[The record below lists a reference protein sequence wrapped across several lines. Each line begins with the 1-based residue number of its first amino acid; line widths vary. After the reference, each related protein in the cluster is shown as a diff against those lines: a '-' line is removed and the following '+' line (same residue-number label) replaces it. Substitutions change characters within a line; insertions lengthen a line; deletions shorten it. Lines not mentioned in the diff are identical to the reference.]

1 MSRAARCLL
10 YVALLNIPLRT
21 IAQDQKPDSPP
32 VSSAVAE
39 SVSGAVRQYF
49 DAYCRKDLP
58 AMTAMWDQK
67 AEGLEQERKQAE
79 HFFADNDQIATHN
92 LVFRDVKIDG
102 SRAQVT
108 VHLEMS
114 AMRLKI
120 SKPSPGL
127 GATGRVF
134 EFAKLDSEWKLVRIV
149 NLADQLAGRLIA
161 SKEASERDALL
172 QRDQDLVS
180 PALISAL
187 SRQGQDILHHGNL
200 EEAIRVY
207 RFSQE
212 TAKQIGDPYDVALL
226 WSGIGAAHL
235 QEGKYREAISDSR
248 EIITVAQPLGEKA
261 IVADA
266 LVTIGEGERGL
277 GNYQESLNYAKQA
290 LTLSDELDDANG
302 QAAGCTGIGRIYTLV
317 GDYESAAIY
326 FNKSLAFARTIRND
340 GRIALALDDLGVLY
354 ALRADYAQALD
365 YFKQGL
371 DLLTHTGNRPFIAVQ
386 LGNIGELL
394 LSENDNIQALSYF
407 QQSSDLAEQMGS
419 KEYLARALANMGEAY
434 RKEGDYPKALEMLQ
448 RAKTISEE
456 IGNRSLFADTLAAMG
471 QISNL
476 QGNPGQGIDLLQKSL
491 AVSTELHDLR
501 SMALILVELSRIS
514 LDSGHSQEALV
525 FAARATALAHE
536 LGDQEVLWS
545 SRTAEGEIYRSL
557 HKLEEAQAAFEE
569 AIDSIESLR
578 ENVAGGEEEQQRFF
592 EDKVKPYVDMVA
604 LAADQKN
611 PERVLA
617 YAERS
622 KGRVLLD
629 VLAAGKVTIKGGMSS
644 AEEERERLLE
654 QTLTSL
660 NAQVQHEKS
669 DAAPDPAR
677 LADLQ
682 TKAEKSRLEYASFQT
697 DLYLRHPH
705 LRTKRGLAPLIS
717 AAEAADLL
725 PDAGTTLLEFVV
737 GDKTTYLLTLVRGA
751 RDAPDLRIFEIPA
764 SKKDLAGRVEHFR
777 EQLAHRDLDFSRSA
791 RELYD
796 LLLKPADLQLKST
809 KALVIVPDGPLWALP
824 FQALQNAQNDYLLL
838 NYVVAYVPSLSVLR
852 EMVRPRLDRNDA
864 NATPTTLLAMG
875 NPTFPEKTAA
885 RLEMAY
891 RGERLGP
898 IPSAGKEV
906 EMLGQL
912 YGSAQSKIYV
922 GDEAREDRFKTEAG
936 NFKVLH
942 LATHGLFNDASP
954 MYSYVLLSP
963 GEGGKE
969 DGLLEAWEIMNLD
982 LKADVAVL
990 SACETARGRIGGGEG
1005 IIGLTWAFFV
1015 AGVPTTVASQWK
1027 VESNSTTELM
1037 LAFHRALR
1045 VTKAQKNS
1053 SFATAKA
1060 LRMSEL
1066 ELLHKGA
1073 HTHPFYW
1080 AGFVVTGNPN

>member
-1 MSRAARCLL
+1 
-10 YVALLNIPLRT
+10 
-21 IAQDQKPDSPP
+21 
-32 VSSAVAE
+32 
-39 SVSGAVRQYF
+39 
-49 DAYCRKDLP
+49 
-58 AMTAMWDQK
+58 
-67 AEGLEQERKQAE
+67 
-79 HFFADNDQIATHN
+79 
-92 LVFRDVKIDG
+92 
-102 SRAQVT
+102 
-108 VHLEMS
+108 
-114 AMRLKI
+114 
-120 SKPSPGL
+120 
-127 GATGRVF
+127 
-134 EFAKLDSEWKLVRIV
+134 
-149 NLADQLAGRLIA
+149 
-161 SKEASERDALL
+161 
-172 QRDQDLVS
+172 
-180 PALISAL
+180 
-187 SRQGQDILHHGNL
+187 
-200 EEAIRVY
+200 
-207 RFSQE
+207 
-212 TAKQIGDPYDVALL
+212 
-226 WSGIGAAHL
+226 
-235 QEGKYREAISDSR
+235 
-248 EIITVAQPLGEKA
+248 
-261 IVADA
+261 
-266 LVTIGEGERGL
+266 
-277 GNYQESLNYAKQA
+277 
-290 LTLSDELDDANG
+290 
-302 QAAGCTGIGRIYTLV
+302 
-317 GDYESAAIY
+317 
-326 FNKSLAFARTIRND
+326 
-340 GRIALALDDLGVLY
+340 
-354 ALRADYAQALD
+354 
-365 YFKQGL
+365 
-371 DLLTHTGNRPFIAVQ
+371 
-386 LGNIGELL
+386 
-394 LSENDNIQALSYF
+394 
-407 QQSSDLAEQMGS
+407 
-419 KEYLARALANMGEAY
+419 
-434 RKEGDYPKALEMLQ
+434 
-448 RAKTISEE
+448 
-456 IGNRSLFADTLAAMG
+456 
-471 QISNL
+471 
-476 QGNPGQGIDLLQKSL
+476 
-491 AVSTELHDLR
+491 
-501 SMALILVELSRIS
+501 
-514 LDSGHSQEALV
+514 
-525 FAARATALAHE
+525 
-536 LGDQEVLWS
+536 
-545 SRTAEGEIYRSL
+545 
-557 HKLEEAQAAFEE
+557 
-569 AIDSIESLR
+569 
-578 ENVAGGEEEQQRFF
+578 
-592 EDKVKPYVDMVA
+592 
-604 LAADQKN
+604 
-611 PERVLA
+611 
-617 YAERS
+617 
-622 KGRVLLD
+622 
-629 VLAAGKVTIKGGMSS
+629 LAAGKVTIRGGMSS
-644 AEEERERLLE
+644 AEEERERSLE

-660 NAQVQHEKS
+660 YAQVQHEKS

-737 GDKTTYLLTLVRGA
+737 GEKTTYLLTLVRGA

-764 SKKDLAGRVEHFR
+764 SKKDLTGRVEHFR
-777 EQLAHRDLDFSRSA
+777 EQLAHRDLDFSHSA
-791 RELYD
+791 KELYD
-796 LLLKPADLQLKST
+796 LLLKPADLQFKSAKT
-809 KALVIVPDGPLWALP
+809 LVIVPDGPLWALP

-875 NPTFPEKTAA
+875 NPTFGEKTAA

-912 YGSAQSKIYV
+912 YGSQSKIYV

-1060 LRMSEL
+1060 LRMAEL